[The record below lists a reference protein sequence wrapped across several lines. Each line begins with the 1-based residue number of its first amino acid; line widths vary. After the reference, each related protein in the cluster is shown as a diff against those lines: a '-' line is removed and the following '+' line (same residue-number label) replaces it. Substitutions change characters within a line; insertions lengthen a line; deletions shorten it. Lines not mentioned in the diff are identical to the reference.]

1 MITLRLRQTNGSTE
15 TYDIVHDDT
24 VVGMCQLRYI
34 PSKSA
39 DMPEGFENHIYYEI
53 NPEYQKQGFA
63 TEAVRQLLLKAK
75 KAGLPDVVI
84 NIAENNEAS
93 RKVAEKNGTI
103 LLEKK
108 QDSNGITY
116 CKYIISL
123 K

>member
-1 MITLRLRQTNGSTE
+1 
-15 TYDIVHDDT
+15 
-24 VVGMCQLRYI
+24 MCQLRYI